1 MAQITWRNV
10 DSPDFRGSADG
21 ARIAA
26 LSLDRAFGALGD
38 SLDKFDAT
46 RRTDATNA
54 AINNAM
60 NYSSPEAL
68 RAAIASGEVFNGVNR
83 GLINPAGFAALDA
96 RTGTL
101 LNQDVTAQSL
111 DFNRQMNPI
120 RLSDAQSANRV
131 ALGTEAARI
140 AAPGLQNQVT
150 QNQIRSGTL
159 ANDFTAATQPGRIES
174 TNSGNAFSVYNNNRT
189 IQTNSDSDL
198 GRNIASDFIRGSGNQ
213 QEALAALA
221 ERSDISPAVREHA
234 SRYIQSQPEGAF
246 GANAAFAPVTPG
258 GSAPGTAGTQRGG
271 QYDATHTYR
280 PTGNNPAVTEMTL
293 GQVQDYQRGTLRPAT
308 GHSPVGAYQIN
319 YDTLSEFGPK
329 VFGENWRNVQMTPE
343 NQDRL
348 GQAIFEERKRR
359 DLTDTW
365 AALPRRAP
373 GAYANMT
380 WEQIAPMIR
389 NSEVSQHNGSVPGQ
403 TQVPADPRSRT
414 PGVIPNESEITQFNR
429 QAAALSAAA
438 SQEANQRLNQ
448 TQNNGTTADY
458 NTTEADRS
466 SINDVIAKMRK
477 EGGLFSEVPV
487 ERLSTAINDV
497 MKRAQAQGQTISA
510 ATAAAIVERGAYD
523 INRPGW
529 FRSYILPNA
538 LGGSDGR
545 PELTTNNTFIDQE
558 IKQVANRGRMEDS
571 QSAGAI
577 QAAIA
582 ANDAAKKS
590 LDDAGTRLVAA
601 QRRAQ
606 ALGDSS
612 PTAQENLARAHEAY
626 LRAQAEVARTV
637 GAIRGNPEQFGAQ
650 FPGMTNG
657 RSNAGNRDAQGNTVA
672 RTDEGPRTPPPAP
685 NSRNT
690 NALATAAQSNDP
702 VERAAQTASA
712 AEAALQAHEARRPSL
727 GLAQRRANPNWQA
740 EEADWRM
747 QQAKLQAQLQ
757 EADKAYR
764 ALLPAGSDRA
774 FR

>member
-46 RRTDATNA
+46 RRTDASNA
-54 AINNAM
+54 ALNNAM

-83 GLINPAGFAALDA
+83 GLVNPAAFAALDA

-120 RLSDAQSANRV
+120 RISDAQSANRV

-150 QNQIRSGTL
+150 QNQIRSGSL
-159 ANDFTAATQPGRIES
+159 ANDFTAATQQDRIAN
-174 TNSGNAFSVYNNNRT
+174 TNSGNQFGVYNNNRT
-189 IQTNSDSDL
+189 MQTNSDSDL

-213 QEALAALA
+213 QEALAAL
-221 ERSDISPAVREHA
+221 EQHGDVSPAVREQA
-234 SRYIQSQPEGAF
+234 RRYILAQPEGAY

-271 QYDATHTYR
+271 QYDATHRYT
-280 PTGNNPAVTEMTL
+280 PTGDRPAVTEMTL
-293 GQVQDYQRGTLRPAT
+293 GQVQDFQRGTLRPAT

-319 YDTLSEFGPK
+319 HDTLAEYGPK
-329 VFGENWRNVQMTPE
+329 VFGENWRNVQMTPD

-348 GQAIFEERKRR
+348 GQAIFEARKRG

-389 NSEVSQHNGSVPGQ
+389 NREVSQHNGAQPGQ
-403 TQVPADPRSRT
+403 PGAEPGPTSRT
-414 PGVIPNESEITQFNR
+414 PGVIPNEAEITQFNR

-448 TQNNGTTADY
+448 TQNNGITSDY
-458 NTTEADRS
+458 NTTEADYRS
-466 SINDVIAKMRK
+466 SVNDVAVRMRK
-477 EGGLFSEVPV
+477 EGGIFAEVPID
-487 ERLSTAINDV
+487 RLTRAIDDV
-497 MKRAQAQGQTISA
+497 MKRAQSQGQRISA

-523 INRPGW
+523 VNRPGW
-529 FRSYILPNA
+529 ISLPEMFGG
-538 LGGSDGR
+538 LGGR
-545 PELTTNNTFIDQE
+545 PGLTSNNDFIDQE

-582 ANDAAKKS
+582 ANDTAKKN
-590 LDDAGTRLVAA
+590 LDEAGTRLVAA

-606 ALGDSS
+606 ALGPSS
-612 PTAQENLARAHEAY
+612 PTAQENLARAHDAY
-626 LRAQAEVARTV
+626 QRAQAEVARTV
-637 GAIRGNPEQFGAQ
+637 GAIRNNPEQFGAQ

-657 RSNAGNRDAQGNTVA
+657 RPNAGNRDAQGNTVA
-672 RTDEGPRTPPPAP
+672 RTDEGPRTPPPTS
-685 NSRNT
+685 NNRNT

-702 VERAAQTASA
+702 VERAAQTANA
-712 AEAALQAHEARRPSL
+712 AEAALQAHEARRPAL

-757 EADKAYR
+757 EANKAYQ
-764 ALLPAGSDRA
+764 ALLPAGADRA